1 VFLSDGEIRIVFGV
15 WRGLKKKKRERDSAY
30 IQAVAVGR
38 AITTNSIYSLL
49 NSIHLFF
56 QIQTPLEL
64 AS

>member
-15 WRGLKKKKRERDSAY
+15 WRGLKKKKERDSAY

-38 AITTNSIYSLL
+38 AIITNSIYSLL